1 MRRLIPV
8 LLAVL
13 VASSHA
19 TAQETTAV
27 RLSPSVHLL
36 PGAVNGVSVERDGHT
51 LVIYGDPSGTLQRAD
66 MVLFTHHRRDV
77 VWAGQNLVQ
86 HGARAVV
93 PAAEAPAFAK
103 PQEFWDA
110 FIRARFHDY
119 RQQTT
124 KVPAV
129 ALRVDRSVAD
139 GDTIGWQD
147 LSLRVV
153 GTPGYTR
160 GAVSY
165 LLDVDGIRYAFVG
178 DLIYGDGQLQDLYS
192 LQDEVP
198 DLRIG
203 GYHGYAARMA
213 QLIASLRAVASEKPD
228 VLVPARGPVVRD
240 PQAAIARLIDRLQA
254 VYRNYL
260 AISAGRYYFSRSY
273 DALAE
278 RVLGTPHN
286 VPWMRLATIDED
298 PPGWMRCIGNS
309 RLLLSQS
316 GAGWLIDC
324 GSQAI
329 IDEIGKLRDAGR
341 LTSLEGAFI
350 THYHDDHTEKINALR
365 KVLPCPVLATP
376 LMADVLRAPQAYR
389 LPCLTTEAITDLTV
403 VPDRHTRRW
412 REFQLT
418 FYDYPG
424 QTLYH
429 SALLVEHDNGDRL
442 FFLGDSFTPSGID
455 DYCLLNRNLMHEGD
469 GYLRCLDILATLP
482 DNCMLVNEHVSPAFQ
497 FDVPQL
503 ALMRKTLA
511 ERKAF
516 LAELFP
522 WDDANYGIDEQWARI
537 YPYGQTARP
546 GQTVEVEV
554 RLLNH
559 SDRAHEYIVTLHLPD
574 GFAAEPASGRLM
586 VEPRTEGAITVR
598 VSVPASS
605 VPSACVVTAD
615 VAFDRWDL
623 RHWCEALIEVQP

>member
-1 MRRLIPV
+1 M
-8 LLAVL
+8 
-13 VASSHA
+13 
-19 TAQETTAV
+19 
-27 RLSPSVHLL
+27 RLSPSVRLL
-36 PGAVNGVSVERDGHT
+36 PGPVNGVCIERSGHT
-51 LVIYGDPSGTLQRAD
+51 LVIYGDPSGTLQQAD
-66 MVLFTHHRRDV
+66 MVLFTHSRRDV
-77 VWAGQNLVQ
+77 VWAGRDLVER
-86 HGARAVV
+86 GARAVV
-93 PAAEAPAFAK
+93 PAAEAAAFAK
-103 PQEFWDA
+103 PQEFWNA
-110 FIRARFHDY
+110 FARARFHDY

-124 KVPAV
+124 KVPVV
-129 ALRVDRSVAD
+129 ALQVDRSVAD
-139 GDTIGWQD
+139 GDTIEWQD
-147 LSLRVV
+147 VSARVM

-165 LLDVDGIRYAFVG
+165 LLDVDSIRYAFVG
-178 DLIYGDGQLQDLYS
+178 DLIYGDGQLLDLYS
-192 LQDEVP
+192 LQDEVA

-203 GYHGYAARMA
+203 GYHGYAARMV

-228 VLVPARGPVVRD
+228 VLVPARGPAIRD
-240 PQAAIARLIDRLQA
+240 SQAAITRLIDRLQA

-260 AISAGRYYFSRSY
+260 SISAGRYYFSHSY

-278 RVLGTPHN
+278 RILGTPQN

-298 PPGWMRCIGNS
+298 PPGWMQCIGNS

-341 LTSLEGAFI
+341 LTSLEGVFI
-350 THYHDDHTEKINALR
+350 THYHDDHTEKVNALL
-365 KVLPCPVLATP
+365 KTFPCPVFVTP
-376 LMADVLRAPQAYR
+376 LVADIARRPQAYR
-389 LPCLTTEAITDLTV
+389 LPCLTTESIRDVTV

-412 REFQLT
+412 RESQLT

-429 SALLVEHDNGDRL
+429 SALLVEHDNGERL

-455 DYCLLNRNLMHEGD
+455 DYCLLNRNLMHEGE

-482 DNCMLVNEHVSPAFQ
+482 DNCMLVNEHVSPVFQ

-511 ERKAF
+511 ERKAL
-516 LAELFP
+516 LAKLFP
-522 WDDANYGIDEQWARI
+522 WDNANYGIDEQWARI

-559 SDRAHEYIVTLHLPD
+559 SDRAGEYTVTLHLPD
-574 GFAAEPASGRLM
+574 GYTAEPASARLT
-586 VEPRTEGAITVR
+586 VEPRTEGTITVR
-598 VSVPASS
+598 IAVPALSASS
-605 VPSACVVTAD
+605 VSVVTAD

-623 RHWCEALIEVQP
+623 RHWCEALLEVQP